1 MLKNYQKRIVKISV
15 QIIFLTISLIFV
27 YFKPFYIVKVVG
39 DSMEPTILIDS
50 IVLATT
56 LDTKYLVGDVVVVEQ
71 DGSLIIK
78 RIAFVAKQKFFCL
91 DLGYRR
97 FQPAPVIKDMQ
108 YQINYLK
115 KFGVKAYIYEVPD
128 KQVFLLG
135 DNELESEDSR
145 AFGSVSLQNI
155 KGKIIYY

>member
-15 QIIFLTISLIFV
+15 QILFLITAIIFI

-39 DSMEPTILIDS
+39 DSMEPTIMRDS
-50 IVLATT
+50 IVVATT
-56 LDTKYLVGDVVVVEQ
+56 LNSNYSPGDVVIVEQ
-71 DGSLIIK
+71 GGNTIIK
-78 RIAFVAKQKFFCL
+78 RIGFVEKQKFFCL

-97 FQPAPVIKDMQ
+97 FQPAPIIKDLQ
-108 YQINYLK
+108 NQIDYLK
-115 KFGVKAYIYEVPD
+115 KFGVNAYIYEVPA

-145 AFGSVSLQNI
+145 VFGSVPLQNI

>member
-39 DSMEPTILIDS
+39 DSMEPTILRDS

-71 DGSLIIK
+71 DGNLIIK
-78 RIAFVAKQKFFCL
+78 RIAFVEKQKFFCL

-97 FQPAPVIKDMQ
+97 FQPATVIKDMQ

-115 KFGVKAYIYEVPD
+115 KFGVKAYIYEVPN

-145 AFGSVSLQNI
+145 VFGSVPLQNI

>member
-27 YFKPFYIVKVVG
+27 YFKPFYIVKIVG
-39 DSMEPTILIDS
+39 DSMEPTILRDS

-145 AFGSVSLQNI
+145 AFGSVPLQNI

>member
-39 DSMEPTILIDS
+39 DSMEPTILRDS

>member
-15 QIIFLTISLIFV
+15 QILFLIISLIFI
-27 YFKPFYIVKVVG
+27 YFKPFYIVKIVG
-39 DSMEPTILIDS
+39 DSMEPTILEDS
-50 IVLATT
+50 VVIATT
-56 LDTKYLVGDVVVVEQ
+56 LNTNYSVGDIVIVEQ
-71 DGSLIIK
+71 GGNTIIK
-78 RIAFVAKQKFFCL
+78 RIAFVEKQKFFCL

-97 FQPAPVIKDMQ
+97 FQPAPVIKNMQ
-108 YQINYLK
+108 YQISYLK
-115 KFGVKAYIYEVPD
+115 KFGVNAYIYEVPN

-145 AFGSVSLQNI
+145 VFGSVPLENI

>member
-39 DSMEPTILIDS
+39 DSMEPTILRDS

-108 YQINYLK
+108 YQIKYLK

-145 AFGSVSLQNI
+145 AFGSVPLQNI

>member
-1 MLKNYQKRIVKISV
+1 
-15 QIIFLTISLIFV
+15 
-27 YFKPFYIVKVVG
+27 
-39 DSMEPTILIDS
+39 
-50 IVLATT
+50 
-56 LDTKYLVGDVVVVEQ
+56 
-71 DGSLIIK
+71 
-78 RIAFVAKQKFFCL
+78 
-91 DLGYRR
+91 
-97 FQPAPVIKDMQ
+97 MQ

-145 AFGSVSLQNI
+145 AFGSVPLQNI

>member
-39 DSMEPTILIDS
+39 DSMEPTILRDS

-56 LDTKYLVGDVVVVEQ
+56 LYTKYLVGDVVVVEQ

-145 AFGSVSLQNI
+145 AFGSVPLQNI

>member
-15 QIIFLTISLIFV
+15 QILFLTISIFFI

-39 DSMEPTILIDS
+39 DSMEPTILRDS
-50 IVLATT
+50 VVIATT
-56 LDTKYLVGDVVVVEQ
+56 LNKNYSVGDIVIVEQ
-71 DGSLIIK
+71 GGNTIIK
-78 RIAFVAKQKFFCL
+78 RIGFVEKQKFFCL

-108 YQINYLK
+108 SQIDYLK
-115 KFGVKAYIYEVPD
+115 KFGVNAYIYEVPN

-135 DNELESEDSR
+135 DNEIESEDSR
-145 AFGSVSLQNI
+145 VFGSVPVQNI

>member
-39 DSMEPTILIDS
+39 DSMEPTILRDS

-115 KFGVKAYIYEVPD
+115 KFGVKAYIYEIPD
-128 KQVFLLG
+128 KQVFLLV

-145 AFGSVSLQNI
+145 AFGSVPLQNI

>member
-39 DSMEPTILIDS
+39 DSMEPTILRDS

-115 KFGVKAYIYEVPD
+115 KFGVKAYIYEIPD

-145 AFGSVSLQNI
+145 AFGSVPLQNI